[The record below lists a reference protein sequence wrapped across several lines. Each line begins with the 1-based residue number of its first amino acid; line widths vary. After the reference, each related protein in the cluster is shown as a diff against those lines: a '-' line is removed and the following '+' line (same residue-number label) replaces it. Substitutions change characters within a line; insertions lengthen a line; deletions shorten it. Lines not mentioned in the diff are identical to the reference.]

1 MNLMLI
7 RIKDNY
13 HQQPVSK
20 HRQYFE
26 ENH

>member
-13 HQQPVSK
+13 HQHPVSK
-20 HRQYFE
+20 HR
-26 ENH
+26 